1 MITQKR
7 LLFLSKD
14 MNIDISHDDL
24 DRTYRIGK
32 TDRNDGKLRPI
43 IIKFVRYS
51 LHKYVYRY
59 KKELKD
65 KNFQIVESLLAR
77 KSLIARK
84 SVYPKCHFVFL
95 LNLQLKFKILISEFR
110 FYTKFEE

>member
-65 KNFQIVESLLAR
+65 KIFQIVESLLA
-77 KSLIARK
+77 SLL
-84 SVYPKCHFVFL
+84 VFL

-110 FYTKFEE
+110 FYTKFEK

>member
-24 DRTYRIGK
+24 DRTYRISK

-43 IIKFVRYS
+43 IIKFGRHS

-59 KKELKD
+59 KK
-65 KNFQIVESLLAR
+65 KNLRIKIFKLWKVCLLENR
-77 KSLIARK
+77 
-84 SVYPKCHFVFL
+84 
-95 LNLQLKFKILISEFR
+95 
-110 FYTKFEE
+110 